1 MTTKMPSQILLN
13 MFEVL
18 NNLES
23 IYGINLKRWPGK
35 DAKIYLQIYMYT
47 NKVPKNKK
55 MRKYGMMFLKTSK
68 FIQAPQFS

>member
-1 MTTKMPSQILLN
+1 
-13 MFEVL
+13 
-18 NNLES
+18 
-23 IYGINLKRWPGK
+23 
-35 DAKIYLQIYMYT
+35 MYT

>member
-23 IYGINLKRWPGK
+23 IYGINLKDGQEK
-35 DAKIYLQIYMYT
+35 MLKYIYKYICILTRYLRT
-47 NKVPKNKK
+47 
-55 MRKYGMMFLKTSK
+55 RK
-68 FIQAPQFS
+68 